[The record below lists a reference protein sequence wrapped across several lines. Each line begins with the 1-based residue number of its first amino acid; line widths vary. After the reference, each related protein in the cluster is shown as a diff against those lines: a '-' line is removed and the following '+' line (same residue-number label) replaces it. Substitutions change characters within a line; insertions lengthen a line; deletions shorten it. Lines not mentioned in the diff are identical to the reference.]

1 MVKNKSMHPKYV
13 LLEKDQIIIEQ
24 KTKEL
29 YEKRIAPYVKDIS
42 VSQKE
47 IVLNLQKI
55 IFIIDHYGESV
66 EKIESAM
73 LDSFFNDIEHFLE
86 GLMIKKEIRATL
98 LGDIKD
104 YAYIEASTREGKKL
118 SDLKIGYFYL
128 KKSCDVRLQR
138 HILRYLNKQ
147 QIVSTEDEIIRDML
161 EEIEDDIDDIEEDR
175 QSLFNGNRFL
185 EALNSNDALTLEE
198 YRTFINSFKDTEFDL
213 TRRIVCKIEKAEKCY
228 T

>member
-1 MVKNKSMHPKYV
+1 MYPKYV
-13 LLEKDQIIIEQ
+13 LSEKDQLIIEQ

-29 YEKRIAPYVKDIS
+29 YEKRIAPYVRDIS
-42 VSQKE
+42 LCQKE

-55 IFIIDHYGESV
+55 IFIIDHYGENV
-66 EKIESAM
+66 EKIESVM
-73 LDSFFNDIEHFLE
+73 LDNFFNNIEHFLE

-98 LGDIKD
+98 LEDIKD
-104 YAYIEASTREGKKL
+104 YAYIESSTRESKKL
-118 SDLKIGYFYL
+118 SDFKIRYFYL

-147 QIVSTEDEIIRDML
+147 LIVSTEDEIIRDML
-161 EEIEDDIDDIEEDR
+161 EEIEDDIDDIEEDS

-198 YRTFINSFKDTEFDL
+198 YKTFINSFKDAESDL
-213 TRRIVCKIEKAEKCY
+213 TRRIMRKIEKAKKCY